1 MLNSRIMKKLF
12 TFLLV
17 LVAAIGTANAN
28 YYFTLAENDT
38 LRISPNALNWHFYVP
53 VIAEFDNGVCD
64 HWRLEVYYPNAL
76 SWDNPYFEYTATGP
90 VYGMNIPYNQSDGSE
105 AIYEPSIL
113 TLQNETAYNTTTK
126 QVIIESS
133 TTVYGYWDYNNDGI
147 YEPYGKVKWGPGR
160 YDRYFDMRFYVNS
173 DCTGDSIVFDGQMS
187 CTFDTRYPTHLID
200 TQFYRVIHLVVAFMV
215 GDVNGDDTVNIF
227 DVSALQDYFLGNL
240 VGLSQ
245 YQLDAA
251 DVNGDG
257 EVTIGDMS
265 ALVDLLL
272 GCGTYEIGD
281 FEDL

>member
-1 MLNSRIMKKLF
+1 MKKFF
-12 TFLLV
+12 TLLLV
-17 LVAAIGTANAN
+17 LVAAIGTANAS

-38 LRISPNALNWHFYVP
+38 LRISPNSLGNYVIVP

-76 SWDNPYFEYTATGP
+76 NWQNPYFANTATGP
-90 VYGMNIPYNQSDGSE
+90 VYGMNIPYTQSDGSA

-126 QVIIESS
+126 HVIIESS

-160 YDRYFDMRFYVNS
+160 YDRYFDMRFSVNS
-173 DCTGDSIVFDGQMS
+173 DCTGDSIVLDGQMS
-187 CTFDTRYPTHLID
+187 CTYDTRYPTYLINNA
-200 TQFYRVIHLVVAFMV
+200 QFYRVIHLVVAYMV
-215 GDVNGDDTVNIF
+215 GDVNGDDAVNIL
-227 DVSALQDYFLGNL
+227 DLSALEDYVLYGFE
-240 VGLSQ
+240 GLNQ
-245 YQLDAA
+245 YQFEAA

-257 EVTIGDMS
+257 IIAISDVG
-265 ALVDLLL
+265 ALIDLLL
-272 GCGTYEIGD
+272 GFGTYNIED